1 MAEERKFLQ
10 MRSAPRKGGPG
21 LGTFLAGSASGLAGI
36 PADIA
41 GLLTPDTPT
50 IGGKVEMTPEMMG
63 VTEEEAAQLGK
74 QARDIIAKA
83 GTEGIAKSMGLSD
96 EQIQSPEFMLGSFTD
111 PLIALGIGRKLGQA
125 TKLRGSGIETRGSG
139 DVIEEIPFS
148 DRGPMPLPETGKDR
162 TTGLTP
168 KGTRPSGLGSFGVS
182 PPFRVERNKGADVYF
197 PSEMAIFNSE
207 EVLGLGRKGLTGKQ
221 LLNRLKKVPS
231 VSDAELDR
239 LGLLSFLKENP
250 NKKLTKDEL
259 LSVTKENAPNIHV
272 TVRSSEDRFYD
283 EDGFEVEA
291 EDVGGLAIQHQG
303 DQRLLNVYAP
313 YEYREVVFHNFNI
326 PRGAAY
332 FPAHFGDESRANAV
346 FGHARYSIVDMD
358 GKSGFLI
365 EEIQSDLEKVFR
377 EAKESNKTAQFKTPD
392 RTVRADVVKAKM
404 QKAESS
410 PQMQPKIAKLKD
422 LKERDQEIFNK
433 RRKMSVENQ
442 DYLGLDSNGNRYDSS
457 YAAKNYVNTYGDAKR
472 IEMEEALAN
481 AEREAA
487 TANEV
492 SGVTAV
498 ERAEAQLRLAGMNTG
513 MEKFTSEARGEGHRL
528 FLGSN
533 MMFFRAPPLQAGGMS
548 TSSDFI
554 VPVRNKLRE
563 SGETIGEKFSDD
575 NIRKFVDELT
585 GKQSHADIDANDPS
599 YVLMETMHNRFKSDL
614 YRATETGA
622 GSSEKLGDNIL
633 DSFAND
639 KRAMQQFRDML
650 KKRFDIE
657 DEIHKSDIL
666 KLDIERVEDDLE
678 TLRKKVVRESGVSS
692 DDMQVLAYEYPDE
705 FAEMAADM
713 MNFDDPSRY
722 FKSLPAPPFPD
733 QATTSAFQFRSL
745 ISQALEEGQD
755 FVVFPNYVDI
765 ASLRGAPEN
774 FKLSYDDV
782 AKKVAKD
789 MKTQFGDDVGV
800 SIVNPRD
807 KDGKAVADFVK
818 DSSMM
823 NPMMI
828 LDISKLKM
836 MKTAPRGFAK
846 GGHVK
851 AGIGNLFRL
860 YS

>member
-1 MAEERKFLQ
+1 MAEQRKFLQ
-10 MRSAPRKGGPG
+10 MRSAPRKDGPG

-41 GLLTPDTPT
+41 GFLTPDTPT

-111 PLIALGIGRKLGQA
+111 PLVALGIGRKLGQA

-182 PPFRVERNKGADVYF
+182 PPLMVLDNKNINAYF
-197 PSEMAIFNSE
+197 PAQEAIFE
-207 EVLGLGRKGLTGKQ
+207 AEKTLGLGRKGLTGNQ
-221 LLNRLKKVPS
+221 LLSRLKKVPS

-239 LGLLSFLKENP
+239 LGLMSFLKENA
-250 NKKLTKDEL
+250 NKKLTKGDL
-259 LSVTKENAPNIHV
+259 LSVTGENAPNVHV
-272 TVRSSEDRFYD
+272 EVRSTEDKFYD
-283 EDGFEVEA
+283 EDGFELDPDEM
-291 EDVGGLAIQHQG
+291 GYPTIKYQG
-303 DQRLLNVYAP
+303 DQRIIDDYAP
-313 YEYREVVFHNFNI
+313 YEYREVIFSDSN
-326 PRGAAY
+326 R
-332 FPAHFGDESRANAV
+332 PAGTDVGNYSHYPEADYAGGV
-346 FGHARYSIVDMD
+346 FGHARYSIVDMN

-365 EEIQSDLEKVFR
+365 EEVQSDLEKVFR
-377 EAKESNKTAQFKTPD
+377 AAKSKNETAQFKTPD
-392 RTVRADVVKAKM
+392 RTARADVVREKI

-410 PQMQPKIAKLKD
+410 PQMQPKVAKLKD
-422 LKERDQEIFNK
+422 LKARDEEIFYK
-433 RRKMSVENQ
+433 RRKMSAENQ
-442 DYLGLDSNGNRYDSS
+442 DYLGLDRNGNRYDSS
-457 YAAKNYVNTYGDAKR
+457 FALRNYVNTYGGSKR

-492 SGVTAV
+492 PSVTAM
-498 ERAEAQLRLAGMNTG
+498 ERAEAQLRLAGMKTG
-513 MEKFTSEARGEGHRL
+513 MEKFTSEARGEGNRL

-533 MMFFRAPPLQAGGMS
+533 MMFFRAPTTREMS
-548 TSSDFI
+548 NSSDFI
-554 VPVRNKLRE
+554 VPVRYELAQA
-563 SGETIGEKFSDD
+563 GETIGEKFSDA
-575 NIRKFVDELT
+575 NIRKMIDEIT
-585 GKQSHADIDANDPS
+585 GKQTHADINADDPS
-599 YVLMETMHNRFKSDL
+599 YVLMEMMNNRFKSDL
-614 YRATETGA
+614 YQASETGA
-622 GSSEKLGDNIL
+622 GSSERLADNIL

-657 DEIHKSDIL
+657 DEVDKSDIL
-666 KLDIERVEDDLE
+666 QADIKQLEGDVE
-678 TLRKKVVRESGVSS
+678 TLRRKVFRESGVSN
-692 DDMQVLAYEYPDE
+692 DDMQVLAYEYPQE
-705 FAEMAADM
+705 FSEMAADM
-713 MNFDDPSRY
+713 MNFDDPARY
-722 FKSLPAPPFPD
+722 FRSLPPPPFPD

-765 ASLRGAPEN
+765 ASLRGAPED
-774 FKLSYDDV
+774 FKLTYDDV
-782 AKKVAKD
+782 VKKVTKD

-800 SIVNPRD
+800 SIMNPRD
-807 KDGKAVADFVK
+807 KDGKAATEFVK
-818 DSSMM
+818 DSVLK

-828 LDISKLKM
+828 LDISKLKTL
-836 MKTAPRGFAK
+836 KTAPRGYAK